1 MRLRTI
7 QLINECGSDLAGT
20 SYHPAVT
27 VYRLP
32 VYLLCGYL
40 TSWLKGLP
48 HLDYLESSRGHPR
61 PAQRVERSVIF
72 APSCNP
78 LPLLS
83 AARRALKIASRTAGA
98 VRDFD

>member
-48 HLDYLESSRGHPR
+48 HLDYLESSQ
-61 PAQRVERSVIF
+61 AT
-72 APSCNP
+72 C
-78 LPLLS
+78 
-83 AARRALKIASRTAGA
+83 AARSARGAFSDLRAFL
-98 VRDFD
+98 